1 MENKSE
7 KSNKK
12 ENSNNEDIIK
22 IENEK
27 ENNNDNELNDNNDN
41 FYLRYNAGHKGEYGY
56 EFIEFE
62 FTENGRVRYANNS
75 NYKSENLIRKEV
87 YVNDI
92 ILDEVKKMI
101 INSKIFEQ
109 EDKKWPRPN
118 NILGSQELEIIYK
131 KQHIFFSTCK
141 IGTFADI
148 KNSKDPVGLE
158 ILYYLVSDLKC
169 FLLTLMNMHFKIK
182 PVFKN

>member
-1 MENKSE
+1 MYLNLEVNNNYSNQNKIYNKNRFYNKENDIQITFSE
-7 KSNKK
+7 KSYFD
-12 ENSNNEDIIK
+12 EVI
-22 IENEK
+22 
-27 ENNNDNELNDNNDN
+27 L
-41 FYLRYNAGHKGEYGY
+41 
-56 EFIEFE
+56 
-62 FTENGRVRYANNS
+62 NS

>member
-1 MENKSE
+1 MEKNNEHSKNKENIKENFS
-7 KSNKK
+7 KK
-12 ENSNNEDIIK
+12 EKNNISK
-22 IENEK
+22 NNHKTIENAD
-27 ENNNDNELNDNNDN
+27 ND

-62 FTENGRVRYANNS
+62 FTKEGRVRYANNS

-87 YVNDI
+87 YVNTI
-92 ILDEVKKMI
+92 ILDEVKRI
-101 INSKIFEQ
+101 ILESKILEQ
-109 EDKKWPRPN
+109 EDKKWPKPN

-148 KNSKDPVGLE
+148 KNSKDPIGLE

>member
-1 MENKSE
+1 MYLNLEVNNNYSNQNKIYNKNRFYNKENDIQITFSE
-7 KSNKK
+7 KSYFD
-12 ENSNNEDIIK
+12 EVI
-22 IENEK
+22 
-27 ENNNDNELNDNNDN
+27 L
-41 FYLRYNAGHKGEYGY
+41 
-56 EFIEFE
+56 
-62 FTENGRVRYANNS
+62 NS

-101 INSKIFEQ
+101 VNSKIFEQ